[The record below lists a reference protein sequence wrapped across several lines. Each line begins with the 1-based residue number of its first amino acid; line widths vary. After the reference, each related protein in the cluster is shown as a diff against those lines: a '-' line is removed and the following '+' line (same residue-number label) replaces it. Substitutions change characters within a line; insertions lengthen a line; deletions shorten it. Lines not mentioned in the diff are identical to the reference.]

1 MRPIKPLAMP
11 DVEPAQPGD
20 IRPEFRDVPP
30 GDLCVDDK
38 YQRGLSER
46 SVKLI
51 RKIVREW
58 SWSAFKPPVT
68 VEVDGALHVLDGQHT
83 AIAAASH
90 PLIDLIPVVVV
101 PAPTTEDR
109 AAAFVRHN
117 RDRVAVTPMQL
128 HHSLLAAGE
137 EEAQDVAV
145 VCERAGVRVLRT
157 PPAMGRFNV
166 GDTLAIAALRAL
178 IKARFPIGARK
189 VLDVC
194 VSAGLAPVSAEM
206 IKAVDAITHDDE
218 YAGTV
223 APEALAATIRSMSPE
238 RWSEVAQLRTAHRMP
253 KWKALTVVLYR
264 NTRKKRRG

>member
-1 MRPIKPLAMP
+1 MP
-11 DVEPAQPGD
+11 DIVPATPG
-20 IRPEFRDVPP
+20 IHRPDFRDVDPSS
-30 GDLCVDDK
+30 LHVDEK

-46 SVKLI
+46 SVTLI

-58 SWSAFKPPVT
+58 SWSAFKPPIT

-83 AIAAASH
+83 AVAAASH
-90 PLIDLIPVVVV
+90 PGIETIPVVVV

-128 HHSLLAAGE
+128 HHSLLAAGDE
-137 EEAQDVAV
+137 AAQDVAN
-145 VCERAGVRVLRT
+145 VCARAGVTVLRN
-157 PPAMGRFNV
+157 PPAMGKFNV
-166 GDTLAIAALRAL
+166 GDTLAIAALGAL
-178 IKARFPIGARK
+178 VKRRFPLGARK
-189 VLDVC
+189 VLDIC
-194 VSAGLAPVSAEM
+194 VAAGLAPVSMEM
-206 IKAVDAITHDDE
+206 IKAIDAIIHEDE

-223 APEALAATIRSMSPE
+223 EPEALAATIRSMSPE

-264 NTRKKRRG
+264 NTRKKRRA